1 MRQVFRTRP
10 WVLPRE
16 PDRFVDYFKRYG
28 RETDFPKD
36 GFIPHGGVDGE
47 IALLLD
53 GLVSFAFTDNQSN
66 HHIFAIVL
74 PGRTIGDLDALNPSR
89 VNVLAECIRP
99 SRVILLKNRIWRE
112 CMRESIE
119 NMELYADLS
128 ILKEEC
134 ILEGA
139 FANFTMELDMRLR
152 VLIYAILQ
160 GCGIAIQPH
169 SDGHACG
176 GWAGQEWIECPLE
189 LTVTEFARIVGANR
203 SWVSTKISE
212 WIDEGLMR
220 KSGRS
225 IACHPKLFANVHDWM
240 RSPDNV
246 RPTSIDLP

>member
-1 MRQVFRTRP
+1 MIRASREVSMRQVFRTRP

-16 PDRFVDYFKRYG
+16 PEKFVEIFKKYG
-28 RETDFPKD
+28 REEFFPKD
-36 GFIPHGGVDGE
+36 GVISHGGKDGS

-53 GLVSFAFTDNQSN
+53 GLITFAFFDASSN

-89 VNVLAECIRP
+89 TNVLAECIRP
-99 SRVILLKNRIWRE
+99 SRVLMLENKIWRE
-112 CMRESIE
+112 CMRESVE

-139 FANFTMELDMRLR
+139 FANFTMDLDMRLR
-152 VLIYAILQ
+152 VLISAIFQ
-160 GCGIAIQPH
+160 ASGVPISPT
-169 SDGHACG
+169 DYN
-176 GWAGQEWIECPLE
+176 ECPLS

-212 WIDEGLMR
+212 WCEQGLMR
-220 KSGRS
+220 KSNRS
-225 IACHPKLFANVHDWM
+225 LACHGALFASVHDWM
-240 RSPDNV
+240 PRPENV
-246 RPTSIDLP
+246 RPTSIYLR